1 MIHGNTEGI
10 RDSVLKELETLY
22 SMEFDEE
29 LFAPAELSG
38 FLARYTGL
46 IRREISV
53 YLSRGGDVLDVSVGD
68 NASVALPEI
77 RLRRSLDRLSGVRCL
92 HTHPDGNAQL
102 SDVDLT
108 ALVRLR
114 LDAMAAIGVCDG
126 QAIGIQAAFLGER
139 EDGVPQPFL
148 TEIVPLRALPQRRWM
163 ERIEESDRAARADAG
178 GRLCRT
184 ARTRAARGHR
194 KQRIPVGAFRA
205 CRDGGRTGGRYD
217 AAKAR

>member
-77 RLRRSLDRLSGVRCL
+77 
-92 HTHPDGNAQL
+92 PPAPQL
-102 SDVDLT
+102 
-108 ALVRLR
+108 
-114 LDAMAAIGVCDG
+114 G
-126 QAIGIQAAFLGER
+126 QAQR
-139 EDGVPQPFL
+139 
-148 TEIVPLRALPQRRWM
+148 RALPAYPSGRKRAAFRRGFDRPCALTAGCDGGNRRVRWAGDWHTGGVFGRTRRW
-163 ERIEESDRAARADAG
+163 RSS
-178 GRLCRT
+178 
-184 ARTRAARGHR
+184 
-194 KQRIPVGAFRA
+194 AFFDGNRPFARA
-205 CRDGGRTGGRYD
+205 CRSAAGWSALKRATGCSCRRRRTPVPNGPNARCSW
-217 AAKAR
+217 ASKAKNPCWSFPRLQRRRAHRWPV

>member
-148 TEIVPLRALPQRRWM
+148 TEIVPLRALPQRAGWSALKRATGCSCRRRRTPVPNGPNARCSWASKAKNPCWSFPRLQRRRAHRW
-163 ERIEESDRAARADAG
+163 
-178 GRLCRT
+178 
-184 ARTRAARGHR
+184 
-194 KQRIPVGAFRA
+194 PV
-205 CRDGGRTGGRYD
+205 
-217 AAKAR
+217 